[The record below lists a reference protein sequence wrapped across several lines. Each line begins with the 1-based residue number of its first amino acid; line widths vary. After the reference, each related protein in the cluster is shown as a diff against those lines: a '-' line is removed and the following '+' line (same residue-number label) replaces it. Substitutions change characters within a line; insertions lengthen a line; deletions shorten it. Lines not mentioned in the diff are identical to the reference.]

1 MIFIPISNFT
11 FVARKGDPGTDD
23 LSLKWEG
30 RKCCINLYVLGSVRC
45 IKKDNLFKKL
55 S

>member
-1 MIFIPISNFT
+1 MIFIFIFNFI
-11 FVARKGDPGTDD
+11 FVVRKGDLGIDD
-23 LSLKWEG
+23 FSLKWEG

-55 S
+55 F